1 MNAHAL
7 ARAGSP
13 FAATQ
18 IRTDRDNEY
27 DAFTRVT
34 RRLKAADPSGRDAA
48 AGEAVHM
55 NTQLWSAL
63 ASDLA
68 LPDNALPDELK
79 AQLLSLAL
87 FSVRHGFRVA
97 AGDGDLSALIEINS
111 SIMAGLRGP
120 VRG

>member
-1 MNAHAL
+1 MNAPAF
-7 ARAGSP
+7 ARTGSP
-13 FAATQ
+13 FAAPQ

-27 DAFTRVT
+27 DAFTHVT
-34 RRLKAADPSGRDAA
+34 RRLRAADPTGRGAVA
-48 AGEAVHM
+48 NEAVHM

-68 LPDNALPDELK
+68 LPGNALPDDIK

-87 FSVRHGFRVA
+87 FSVRHGFRVT
-97 AGDGDLSALIEINS
+97 AGDADLSALVEINT
-111 SIMAGLRGP
+111 SIMAGLRGS